1 MISGHVVE
9 GSSVAFAFVFPVFSA
24 PMILASQKSHTL
36 SRRRR
41 RRRLMLE
48 ETTNVVL
55 DQKLVLEL
63 SGSASS
69 LLNSLTDSSKRIEKV
84 SHMSAATYMSR
95 SVCLTRSLR
104 TKRHVTRH

>member
-9 GSSVAFAFVFPVFSA
+9 GSSAAFCVCFHSKT
-24 PMILASQKSHTL
+24 LASQKSHKVSYINRTAV
-36 SRRRR
+36 RR
-41 RRRLMLE
+41 MLE

-84 SHMSAATYMSR
+84 SHMSAAKYMSLAHIR
-95 SVCLTRSLR
+95 R
-104 TKRHVTRH
+104 TTN